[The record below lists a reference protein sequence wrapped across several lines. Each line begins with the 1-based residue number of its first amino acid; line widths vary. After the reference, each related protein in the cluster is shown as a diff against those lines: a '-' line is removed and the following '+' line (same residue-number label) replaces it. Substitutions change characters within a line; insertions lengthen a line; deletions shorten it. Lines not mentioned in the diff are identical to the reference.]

1 MLGKVYYIINRSY
14 RKVFVVQI
22 IGESRSYEHGDAW
35 ETRLLLPDPTDEE
48 QSVFERYYKRIKKDV
63 LEEDRRNYHTC
74 PKEARKVCKEHIQN
88 VLAEAYTERDR
99 CIRSSRRVNSL
110 DLPAL
115 GAAAEQEWKDGQP
128 EREKAAKQAEVE
140 REERELERRAAR
152 QRNYQ
157 TLPDGSP
164 RLSEEGR
171 RMVNVTNSNGTQWS
185 YPAHHVSEATVQEY
199 RTVGGQRVFIEIHDA
214 VNDAPF

>member
-157 TLPDGSP
+157 TLPSVRQAP
-164 RLSEEGR
+164 RPIYS
-171 RMVNVTNSNGTQWS
+171 
-185 YPAHHVSEATVQEY
+185 VSEPTVQEY